1 MNKLNIIWGT
11 TWAQSVLVG
20 FLNIDLSPVAGG
32 ISKIL
37 GLIGGILLILNQYEA
52 WKGKR
57 SANEKVDRE
66 NYEAWERKAAE
77 LNKEKKERKNK

>member
-1 MNKLNIIWGT
+1 MNKFNIIWGT

-20 FLNIDLSPVAGG
+20 FFNIDLSPVAGS
-32 ISKIL
+32 ISWIL
-37 GLIGGILLILNQYEA
+37 GTIGAILFMLNQYEA

-66 NYEAWERKAAE
+66 NYEAWEAKAAE